1 VECFCRSRYPQI
13 IVNEVTHILNAI
25 DQGDPKAADRLL
37 PLVYEELRRLA
48 AQRLAHEKPGQTL
61 QPTALV
67 HEAYLRLVG
76 AGGGS
81 DESEVSSETERQKDA
96 GPGQAQQWDGRGHF
110 FAAAAEAMRR
120 ILVDSA
126 RRKKRGK
133 HGGDRGRVDLDERDA
148 PEPHS
153 QRSGVS
159 GPLVRDEEIVALDQ
173 ALTQLAAEDP
183 AAAQVVQLH
192 FFAGLSIEQVADTL
206 GISRATAYR
215 QWSYA
220 RAWLRCAMGAEEDE
234 TPA

>member
-1 VECFCRSRYPQI
+1 MRAQLSSSVMT
-13 IVNEVTHILNAI
+13 EVTQILNAI
-25 DQGDPKAADRLL
+25 ERGEPQAADRLL

-48 AQRLAHEKPGQTL
+48 AHKLAHEKPGQTL

-76 AGGGS
+76 TGGPGEVS
-81 DESEVSSETERQKDA
+81 DDSSETSNDTST
-96 GPGQAQQWDGRGHF
+96 GQAQQWDGRGHF

-120 ILVDSA
+120 ILVDGA

-133 HGGDRGRVDLDERDA
+133 HGGNRERVELDEGNA
-148 PEPHS
+148 PAPASEG
-153 QRSGVS
+153 SGVS
-159 GPLVRDEEIVALDQ
+159 GPLIRDEEIVALDS
-173 ALTQLAAEDP
+173 ALTRMAKEDP
-183 AAAQVVQLH
+183 EAAQVVQLH
-192 FFAGLSIEQVADTL
+192 FFAGLPIEQVADTL